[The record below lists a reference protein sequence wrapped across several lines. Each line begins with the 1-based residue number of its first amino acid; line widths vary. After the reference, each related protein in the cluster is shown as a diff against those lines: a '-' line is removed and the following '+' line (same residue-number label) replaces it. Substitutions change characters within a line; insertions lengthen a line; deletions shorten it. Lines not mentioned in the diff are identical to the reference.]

1 MANAIRL
8 SGLDRGLLV
17 PSEVCR
23 RGQHDGARGKR
34 LAGSAQHL
42 DAFEHDAKR
51 WPLQAIAASY
61 DRQRQADAPW
71 PVGRECRVSQGAAE
85 RERAD
90 RKPHRLSGER
100 QLACFARL
108 HADDS
113 DLLGA

>member
-1 MANAIRL
+1 
-8 SGLDRGLLV
+8 
-17 PSEVCR
+17 
-23 RGQHDGARGKR
+23 
-34 LAGSAQHL
+34 
-42 DAFEHDAKR
+42 
-51 WPLQAIAASY
+51 
-61 DRQRQADAPW
+61 
-71 PVGRECRVSQGAAE
+71 VGRECRVSQGAAE